1 MSTFPKEAIKE
12 ILQALDHKNDALWTD
27 DGSPLVSEIQRLAND
42 KTITRGQISDA
53 SPGFVRKTKDSVTE
67 DVQPGDEPNLFDD
80 APGGGGVVV
89 VEAKNTTIGP
99 VSEVQ
104 TEDDGFE
111 GDFETEEEEREYI
124 KAIAQQRV
132 RDAELAL
139 TDAKTH
145 TAEAYRAERQAE
157 QRLTRALQQY
167 SAKFPPMSAAENI
180 KQHHARQQELL
191 RERVTGS
198 RFEPNSALNPV
209 DASLMDRKRN
219 NGRNGKG
226 PTPAPYLPRKAAV
239 NY

>member
-1 MSTFPKEAIKE
+1 MSTFPKAAIKE
-12 ILQALDHKNDALWTD
+12 ILEALDHKNDALWTD

-67 DVQPGDEPNLFDD
+67 DVQPGDEPGLFDD
-80 APGGGGVVV
+80 APVVE
-89 VEAKNTTIGP
+89 EAKNTRVKNTTIVT

-104 TEDDGFE
+104 AEDG
-111 GDFETEEEEREYI
+111 GFETEEEERERI
-124 KAIAQQRV
+124 KVIAKQRV
-132 RDAELAL
+132 SDAELAL
-139 TDAKTH
+139 SEAKTH

-157 QRLTRALQQY
+157 QRLTRALTQY

-209 DASLMDRKRN
+209 DATLMDRKRN
-219 NGRNGKG
+219 NGRNGQG
-226 PTPAPYLPRKAAV
+226 PRGQAPAPFLPRKAAV

>member
-67 DVQPGDEPNLFDD
+67 DVQPGDEPSNLSDL
-80 APGGGGVVV
+80 P
-89 VEAKNTTIGP
+89 VEVKNTIHKLMQEPDP
-99 VSEVQ
+99 VLE
-104 TEDDGFE
+104 ENDG
-111 GDFETEEEEREYI
+111 FETEEEERERI
-124 KAIAQQRV
+124 KVIAKQRV
-132 RDAELAL
+132 SDAELAL
-139 TDAKTH
+139 SDAKTN

-157 QRLTRALQQY
+157 QRLTRALTQY

-209 DASLMDRKRN
+209 DATLMDRKRN
-219 NGRNGKG
+219 NGRNGQG
-226 PTPAPYLPRKAAV
+226 PRGQAPAPFLPRKAAV